1 MSKARLSAD
10 VRVDLSRLQARFSK
24 DELAKKQ
31 EKFAKRVAFETRDYV
46 PVDEGTL
53 RGSEELASDYASG
66 EIEWQ
71 TPYAQ
76 RVYDLP
82 QSSIRTTVNPKAKSA
97 WAAAAKRDRMDA
109 WEDYAHE
116 LMEER

>member
-1 MSKARLSAD
+1 MSRARLSAD
-10 VRVDLSRLQARFSK
+10 VRVDLSKLQARFSR
-24 DELAKKQ
+24 DALAKKQ
-31 EKFAKRVAFETRDYV
+31 EEFAKRVEFEIRDYV
-46 PVDEGTL
+46 PLEEGQL
-53 RGSEELASDYASG
+53 RDSAADASNYASG
-66 EIEWQ
+66 EIEWD

-82 QSSIRTTVNPKAKSA
+82 QSSIRTAVNPNAKSA
-97 WAAAAKRDRMDA
+97 WAEVAKKDRMAA